1 MKEGGKQKE
10 YGRNIPQWV
19 KALVFALVATLL
31 IVGLKQCATG
41 NKSRANTTGD
51 TLLKK
56 ANEAYNRAAID
67 SCIGL
72 LRQGDM
78 VVRSGR
84 DVTSQMFM
92 RFNQK
97 DKTYSHCGIVMIEN
111 GYPFVYHAIG
121 GEDNP
126 DAKLRRD
133 SAAFWFSTVYNTGL
147 GIVRFDL
154 NNTAQDSLKK
164 IVRQYYKERRMFD
177 MNFDLGSDERLYC
190 AEFVYKALTRAAGDN
205 TYVKPVTF
213 FGYSFIAVDNL
224 YQNEHAK
231 LVCQVRYK

>member
-1 MKEGGKQKE
+1 MKEGGKPKE

-31 IVGLKQCATG
+31 IIGLKQCMTG
-41 NKSRANTTGD
+41 TKSRAGTATD
-51 TLLKK
+51 ARLKA
-56 ANEAYNRAAID
+56 ANDALNRAAID

-126 DAKLRRD
+126 DARLRRD
-133 SAAFWFSTVYNTGL
+133 SASFWFSTVYNMGL

-154 NNTAQDSLKK
+154 PAAAQDSLKK

-177 MNFDLGSDERLYC
+177 MNFDLDSDDRLYC
-190 AEFVYKALTRAAGDN
+190 AEFVYKAITRAAADSA
-205 TYVKPVTF
+205 YLKPVTF